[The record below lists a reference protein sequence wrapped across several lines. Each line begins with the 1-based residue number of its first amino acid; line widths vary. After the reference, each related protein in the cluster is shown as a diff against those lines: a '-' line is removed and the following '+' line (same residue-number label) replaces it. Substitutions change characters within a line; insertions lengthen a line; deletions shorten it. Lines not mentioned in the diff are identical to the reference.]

1 MRSSPT
7 RGQVKPLY
15 VDTCLPSIIYA
26 YTSDWRIPRAPI
38 DVVSGRKE
46 PRDESKPGSRS
57 CHSVPAHEAAMSL
70 GQIMTGPVTPARR
83 AAPKEQEDHPMSH
96 HRFATGLFGVAL
108 FVLVAGCVGP
118 NAASLA
124 SNPVATD
131 LARAS
136 GLAGTWHGDFGWIG
150 ASFYRSEERRVGKE
164 CRSRWSPY
172 H

>member
-1 MRSSPT
+1 MP
-7 RGQVKPLY
+7 PL
-15 VDTCLPSIIYA
+15 PIIYA
-26 YTSDWRIPRAPI
+26 YTSDWRIQRAPI

-108 FVLVAGCVGP
+108 FVLVDRKSTRLNSSHSQISYAVFC
-118 NAASLA
+118 
-124 SNPVATD
+124 
-131 LARAS
+131 
-136 GLAGTWHGDFGWIG
+136 
-150 ASFYRSEERRVGKE
+150 
-164 CRSRWSPY
+164 
-172 H
+172 

>member
-1 MRSSPT
+1 
-7 RGQVKPLY
+7 
-15 VDTCLPSIIYA
+15 
-26 YTSDWRIPRAPI
+26 
-38 DVVSGRKE
+38 
-46 PRDESKPGSRS
+46 
-57 CHSVPAHEAAMSL
+57 MSL
-70 GQIMTGPVTPARR
+70 GQIMTGPVTAARR

-96 HRFATGLFGVAL
+96 HRFTTGLFGVAL

-150 ASFYRSEERRVGKE
+150 ASRSEERRVGKE
-164 CRSRWSPY
+164 GRSRWSPY